1 MEFSVL
7 VVCTANV
14 CRSPAA
20 AALMRSSFDAAGL
33 DLRVASAGTG
43 DGIDRFGMVRCREMV
58 AFMGKKTG
66 VFFPQEFSCALTRS
80 AALEAD
86 LLLTADRRQRARVVA
101 LLPRK
106 RDRTFTILEAAALAS
121 SPAFEPPRFENPRDA
136 DSLRSIVAELDAVRG
151 IGRVPRGEELDL
163 LDPHLDR
170 VRHKSVL
177 LPLVAATRR
186 VAEALLQQGP

>member
-20 AALMRSSFDAAGL
+20 AALMRSCFDGAGFNV
-33 DLRVASAGTG
+33 RVASAGTG
-43 DGIDRFGMVRCREMV
+43 DGIGFGMDRCPEMI
-58 AFMGKKTG
+58 AFMGKRTG
-66 VFFPQEFSCALTRS
+66 VHLPREFSCALTKS
-80 AALEAD
+80 VAMEAD
-86 LLLTADRRQRARVVA
+86 MVLTADRRQRGRVTA
-101 LLPRK
+101 LSPRR
-106 RDRTFTILEAAALAS
+106 RDRAFTILEAAALAS
-121 SPAFEPPRFENPRDA
+121 SPAFEPPRFENPRDIE
-136 DSLRSIVAELDAVRG
+136 SLRSVVAELDAVRG

-170 VRHKSVL
+170 VTHKSVL

-186 VAEALLQQGP
+186 VVEALVQQVP